1 MELLEQVLEMVQT
14 YGVSTVIFFG
24 LIIFGYF
31 KRDWLMSTLQ
41 AAAIVRQH
49 EETIAEL
56 RREIQELREKLEE
69 YNNLLLQQT
78 ATIARLEE
86 RVIHAAKSRV
96 SSRKPK
102 AEQ

>member
-1 MELLEQVLEMVQT
+1 
-14 YGVSTVIFFG
+14 
-24 LIIFGYF
+24 
-31 KRDWLMSTLQ
+31 MSTLQ

-56 RREIQELREKLEE
+56 RAEIQELRVKLED
-69 YNNLLLQQT
+69 YNKILIDQS

-102 AEQ
+102 SE

>member
-1 MELLEQVLEMVQT
+1 MELLRELLELVKD

-24 LIIFGYF
+24 LIVLGYF

-56 RREIQELREKLEE
+56 RKEIQELREKLED
-69 YNNLLLQQT
+69 YNKLLLAQT

-96 SSRKPK
+96 STRKPK
-102 AEQ
+102 AE

>member
-69 YNNLLLQQT
+69 YNNLLIQQT

>member
-1 MELLEQVLEMVQT
+1 MEILQQVLELVQT

-41 AAAIVRQH
+41 AAAIVKQH

-56 RREIQELREKLEE
+56 RAEIQELRLKLED
-69 YNNLLLQQT
+69 YNKILIEQSS
-78 ATIARLEE
+78 TIARLEE

-102 AEQ
+102 TD

>member
-1 MELLEQVLEMVQT
+1 MELLRELLELVKD

-24 LIIFGYF
+24 LIVLGYF

>member
-1 MELLEQVLEMVQT
+1 MELLRELLELVKD

-24 LIIFGYF
+24 LIVLGYF

-102 AEQ
+102 VD